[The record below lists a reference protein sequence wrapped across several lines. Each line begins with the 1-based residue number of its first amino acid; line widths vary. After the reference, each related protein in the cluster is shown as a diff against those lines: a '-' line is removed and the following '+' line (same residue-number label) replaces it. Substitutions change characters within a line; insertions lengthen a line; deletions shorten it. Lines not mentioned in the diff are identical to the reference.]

1 MIDARGFNFEASD
14 EINFRFC
21 TRFSATS
28 QTKDTMYSTT
38 RISAAFA
45 LAALVHEKQKR
56 KSTDIPYI
64 SHPMAVAAQVA
75 VWGGSEDQFIAAL
88 LHDVVEDGG
97 AQYMPVIDEHFGK
110 HVLDL
115 VMACSDAAPQRGQPK
130 GAWIERKEKYI
141 ANLRS
146 AADEVLLISAA
157 DKWHNL
163 ASILAD
169 AKQLGEVVF
178 DRFIWQDFE
187 RTDKKKMVLWYYKEL
202 LAVYRE
208 RNVPVVVE
216 LENLLSEIEN
226 VTGQKR

>member
-1 MIDARGFNFEASD
+1 
-14 EINFRFC
+14 
-21 TRFSATS
+21 
-28 QTKDTMYSTT
+28 MYSTT

-64 SHPMAVAAQVA
+64 SHPMAVASQVS

-97 AQYMPVIDEHFGK
+97 AQYMPVIEEHFGK

-169 AKQLGEVVF
+169 AKQLGETVF
-178 DRFIWQDFE
+178 DRFIRKDFE
-187 RTDKKKMVLWYYKEL
+187 RADKKKMVLWYYKEL

-226 VTGQKR
+226 VTGQNR

>member
-1 MIDARGFNFEASD
+1 
-14 EINFRFC
+14 
-21 TRFSATS
+21 
-28 QTKDTMYSTT
+28 MYSTD

-45 LAALVHEKQKR
+45 LAALVHEQHTR

-97 AQYMPVIDEHFGK
+97 AQYMPVIEENFGK

-178 DRFIWQDFE
+178 DRFIRQDFE

-216 LENLLSEIEN
+216 LENLLNEIEN

>member
-1 MIDARGFNFEASD
+1 
-14 EINFRFC
+14 
-21 TRFSATS
+21 
-28 QTKDTMYSTT
+28 MYSTT

-64 SHPMAVAAQVA
+64 SHPMAVAAQVS

-97 AQYMPVIDEHFGK
+97 AQYMPVIEEHFGK

-169 AKQLGEVVF
+169 AKRLVEAVF
-178 DRFIWQDFE
+178 DRFIRKDFE

-216 LENLLSEIEN
+216 LKNLLSEIEN

>member
-1 MIDARGFNFEASD
+1 
-14 EINFRFC
+14 
-21 TRFSATS
+21 
-28 QTKDTMYSTT
+28 MYSTD

-45 LAALVHEKQKR
+45 LAALVHEKQTR

-97 AQYMPVIDEHFGK
+97 AQYMPVIEKHFGK

-169 AKQLGEVVF
+169 AKQLGEMVF
-178 DRFIWQDFE
+178 DRFIRQDFE
-187 RTDKKKMVLWYYKEL
+187 RTDKKKMVLWYYKEIIS
-202 LAVYRE
+202 VYRE
-208 RNVPVVVE
+208 RKVAAAPE
-216 LENLLSEIEN
+216 LDSLLDEI
-226 VTGQKR
+226 VTVTQAD

>member
-1 MIDARGFNFEASD
+1 MIDARGISLVVSD
-14 EINFRFC
+14 GFDSVRFG
-21 TRFSATS
+21 FSS
-28 QTKDTMYSTT
+28 QTQSKDTIYSTD

-45 LAALVHEKQKR
+45 LAALVHEKQTR
-56 KSTDIPYI
+56 KSTNIPYI

-97 AQYMPVIDEHFGK
+97 AQYMPVIEEHFGK

-178 DRFIWQDFE
+178 DRFILQDFE

>member
-1 MIDARGFNFEASD
+1 
-14 EINFRFC
+14 
-21 TRFSATS
+21 
-28 QTKDTMYSTT
+28 MYSTT

-97 AQYMPVIDEHFGK
+97 AQYKPVIEEHFGK

-169 AKQLGEVVF
+169 AKQLGEMVF
-178 DRFIWQDFE
+178 DRFIRQDFE

-216 LENLLSEIEN
+216 LENLLNEIEK

>member
-1 MIDARGFNFEASD
+1 
-14 EINFRFC
+14 
-21 TRFSATS
+21 
-28 QTKDTMYSTT
+28 MYSTT

-64 SHPMAVAAQVA
+64 SHPMAVAAQVS

-97 AQYMPVIDEHFGK
+97 AQYMPVIEEHFGK

-146 AADEVLLISAA
+146 AADDVLLISAA

-178 DRFIWQDFE
+178 DRFIRQDFE

>member
-1 MIDARGFNFEASD
+1 
-14 EINFRFC
+14 
-21 TRFSATS
+21 
-28 QTKDTMYSTT
+28 MYSTD

-45 LAALVHEKQKR
+45 LAALVHEKQTR

-97 AQYMPVIDEHFGK
+97 AQYMPVIEEHFGK

-178 DRFIWQDFE
+178 DRFIRQDFE
-187 RTDKKKMVLWYYKEL
+187 RTDKKKMVLWYYKEIIS
-202 LAVYRE
+202 VYRE
-208 RNVPVVVE
+208 RKVAAAPE
-216 LENLLSEIEN
+216 LDSLLDEI
-226 VTGQKR
+226 VTVTQAD

>member
-1 MIDARGFNFEASD
+1 
-14 EINFRFC
+14 
-21 TRFSATS
+21 
-28 QTKDTMYSTT
+28 MYSTD

-146 AADEVLLISAA
+146 AADEALLISAA

-178 DRFIWQDFE
+178 DRFIRQDFE

>member
-1 MIDARGFNFEASD
+1 
-14 EINFRFC
+14 
-21 TRFSATS
+21 
-28 QTKDTMYSTT
+28 MYSTD

-64 SHPMAVAAQVA
+64 SHPMAVAAQVS

-97 AQYMPVIDEHFGK
+97 AQYMPVIEEHFGK

-146 AADEVLLISAA
+146 AANEVLLISAA

-178 DRFIWQDFE
+178 DRFIRQDFE

>member
-1 MIDARGFNFEASD
+1 
-14 EINFRFC
+14 
-21 TRFSATS
+21 
-28 QTKDTMYSTT
+28 MYSTT

-97 AQYMPVIDEHFGK
+97 AQYMPVIEEHFGK

-146 AADEVLLISAA
+146 AEDEVLLISAA

-178 DRFIWQDFE
+178 DRFIRQDFE

>member
-1 MIDARGFNFEASD
+1 M
-14 EINFRFC
+14 NFRFC

-64 SHPMAVAAQVA
+64 SHPMAVAAQVS

-97 AQYMPVIDEHFGK
+97 AQYMPVIEEHFGK

-178 DRFIWQDFE
+178 DRFIRQDFE

>member
-1 MIDARGFNFEASD
+1 
-14 EINFRFC
+14 
-21 TRFSATS
+21 
-28 QTKDTMYSTT
+28 MYSTT

-64 SHPMAVAAQVA
+64 SHPMAVAAQVS

-97 AQYMPVIDEHFGK
+97 AQYMPVIEEHFGK

-169 AKQLGEVVF
+169 ANQLGEVVF
-178 DRFIWQDFE
+178 DRFIRQDFE
-187 RTDKKKMVLWYYKEL
+187 RTEKKKMVLWYYKEL

>member
-1 MIDARGFNFEASD
+1 
-14 EINFRFC
+14 
-21 TRFSATS
+21 
-28 QTKDTMYSTT
+28 MYSTT

-64 SHPMAVAAQVA
+64 SHPMAVAAQVS

-97 AQYMPVIDEHFGK
+97 AQYMPVIEEHFGK

-178 DRFIWQDFE
+178 DRFILQDFE

-216 LENLLSEIEN
+216 RENLLSEIEN

>member
-1 MIDARGFNFEASD
+1 
-14 EINFRFC
+14 
-21 TRFSATS
+21 
-28 QTKDTMYSTT
+28 MYSTT

-64 SHPMAVAAQVA
+64 SHPMAVAAQVS

-97 AQYMPVIDEHFGK
+97 AQYMPVIEEHFGK

-178 DRFIWQDFE
+178 DRFIRQDFE

-202 LAVYRE
+202 LAVYRG

>member
-1 MIDARGFNFEASD
+1 
-14 EINFRFC
+14 
-21 TRFSATS
+21 
-28 QTKDTMYSTT
+28 MYSTD

-45 LAALVHEKQKR
+45 LAALVHEKQTR
-56 KSTDIPYI
+56 KSADIPYI

-97 AQYMPVIDEHFGK
+97 AQYMPVIEEHFGK

-169 AKQLGEVVF
+169 AKQLGEMVF
-178 DRFIWQDFE
+178 DRFIRHDFE
-187 RTDKKKMVLWYYKEL
+187 RTDKKKMVLWYYKEIIS
-202 LAVYRE
+202 VYRE
-208 RNVPVVVE
+208 RKVAAAPE
-216 LENLLSEIEN
+216 LDSLLDEI
-226 VTGQKR
+226 VTVTQAD

>member
-1 MIDARGFNFEASD
+1 
-14 EINFRFC
+14 
-21 TRFSATS
+21 
-28 QTKDTMYSTT
+28 MYSTT

-64 SHPMAVAAQVA
+64 SHPMAVAAQVS

-97 AQYMPVIDEHFGK
+97 AQYMPVIEEHFGK

-130 GAWIERKEKYI
+130 SAWIERKEKYI

-169 AKQLGEVVF
+169 AKRLGETVF
-178 DRFIWQDFE
+178 DRFIRKDFE
-187 RTDKKKMVLWYYKEL
+187 RADKKKMVLWYYKEL

>member
-1 MIDARGFNFEASD
+1 
-14 EINFRFC
+14 
-21 TRFSATS
+21 
-28 QTKDTMYSTT
+28 MYSTT

-64 SHPMAVAAQVA
+64 SHPMAVAAQVS

-97 AQYMPVIDEHFGK
+97 AQYKPVIEEHFGK

-169 AKQLGEVVF
+169 AKQLGEMVF
-178 DRFIWQDFE
+178 DRFIRQDFE
-187 RTDKKKMVLWYYKEL
+187 RTDKKKMVLWYYKEIIS
-202 LAVYRE
+202 VYRE
-208 RNVPVVVE
+208 RKVAAAPE
-216 LENLLSEIEN
+216 LDSLLDEI
-226 VTGQKR
+226 VTVTQAD

>member
-1 MIDARGFNFEASD
+1 
-14 EINFRFC
+14 
-21 TRFSATS
+21 
-28 QTKDTMYSTT
+28 MYSTD

-64 SHPMAVAAQVA
+64 SHPMAVAAQVS

-97 AQYMPVIDEHFGK
+97 AQYMPVIEQHFGK

-178 DRFIWQDFE
+178 DRFIRQDFE
-187 RTDKKKMVLWYYKEL
+187 RTDKKKIVLWYYKEL

>member
-1 MIDARGFNFEASD
+1 MENTQTLRSCLDLVAQFNHRNE
-14 EINFRFC
+14 
-21 TRFSATS
+21 
-28 QTKDTMYSTT
+28 KDTAS
-38 RISAAFA
+38 R
-45 LAALVHEKQKR
+45 
-56 KSTDIPYI
+56 
-64 SHPMAVAAQVA
+64 
-75 VWGGSEDQFIAAL
+75 
-88 LHDVVEDGG
+88 LHFYGAGDNKDVYNITAPFEDGG
-97 AQYMPVIDEHFGK
+97 AQYMPVIEEHFGK

-178 DRFIWQDFE
+178 DRFIRQDFE

>member
-1 MIDARGFNFEASD
+1 
-14 EINFRFC
+14 
-21 TRFSATS
+21 
-28 QTKDTMYSTT
+28 MYSTT

-45 LAALVHEKQKR
+45 LAALVHEKQTR
-56 KSTDIPYI
+56 KSTNIPYI

-97 AQYMPVIDEHFGK
+97 AQYMPVIEEHFGK

-169 AKQLGEVVF
+169 AKQLGEAVF
-178 DRFIWQDFE
+178 DRFIRQDFE

-216 LENLLSEIEN
+216 LKNLLSEIEN
-226 VTGQKR
+226 VTGQNR

>member
-1 MIDARGFNFEASD
+1 
-14 EINFRFC
+14 
-21 TRFSATS
+21 
-28 QTKDTMYSTT
+28 MYSTT

-45 LAALVHEKQKR
+45 LAALVHEKQTR

-64 SHPMAVAAQVA
+64 SHPMAVAAQVS

-97 AQYMPVIDEHFGK
+97 AQYMPVIEKHFGK

-163 ASILAD
+163 ASIIAD
-169 AKQLGEVVF
+169 AKQLGEMVF
-178 DRFIWQDFE
+178 DRFIRQDFE

-208 RNVPVVVE
+208 RKVAAAPE
-216 LENLLSEIEN
+216 LDSLLDEI
-226 VTGQKR
+226 VTVTQAD

>member
-1 MIDARGFNFEASD
+1 
-14 EINFRFC
+14 
-21 TRFSATS
+21 
-28 QTKDTMYSTT
+28 MYSTD
-38 RISAAFA
+38 RISAAFT

-64 SHPMAVAAQVA
+64 SHPMAVAAQVS

-97 AQYMPVIDEHFGK
+97 AQYMPVIEEHFGK

-178 DRFIWQDFE
+178 DRFIRQDFE

>member
-1 MIDARGFNFEASD
+1 
-14 EINFRFC
+14 
-21 TRFSATS
+21 
-28 QTKDTMYSTT
+28 MYSTD

-45 LAALVHEKQKR
+45 LAALVHEKQTR

-97 AQYMPVIDEHFGK
+97 AQYMPVIEEHFGK

-169 AKQLGEVVF
+169 AKQLGEMVF
-178 DRFIWQDFE
+178 DRFIRQDFE
-187 RTDKKKMVLWYYKEL
+187 RTDKKKMVLWYYKEIIS
-202 LAVYRE
+202 VYRE
-208 RNVPVVVE
+208 RKVAAAPE
-216 LENLLSEIEN
+216 LDSLLDEI
-226 VTGQKR
+226 VTVMQAD

>member
-1 MIDARGFNFEASD
+1 
-14 EINFRFC
+14 
-21 TRFSATS
+21 
-28 QTKDTMYSTT
+28 MYSTD

-64 SHPMAVAAQVA
+64 SHPMAVAAQVS

-97 AQYMPVIDEHFGK
+97 AQYMPVIEEHFCK

-130 GAWIERKEKYI
+130 GAWSERKEKSL

-178 DRFIWQDFE
+178 DRFIRQDFE

>member
-1 MIDARGFNFEASD
+1 
-14 EINFRFC
+14 
-21 TRFSATS
+21 
-28 QTKDTMYSTT
+28 MYSTD

-45 LAALVHEKQKR
+45 LAALVHEKQTR

-64 SHPMAVAAQVA
+64 SHPMAVA

-97 AQYMPVIDEHFGK
+97 AQYMPVIEEHFGK

-169 AKQLGEVVF
+169 AKQLGEMVF
-178 DRFIWQDFE
+178 DRFIRQDFE

>member
-1 MIDARGFNFEASD
+1 MIDARGISLVVSD
-14 EINFRFC
+14 GFDSVRFG
-21 TRFSATS
+21 FSS
-28 QTKDTMYSTT
+28 QTQSKDTMYSTD

-45 LAALVHEKQKR
+45 LAALVHEKQTR
-56 KSTDIPYI
+56 KSTNIPYI

-130 GAWIERKEKYI
+130 GGWIERKEKYI

-169 AKQLGEVVF
+169 AKELGEVVF
-178 DRFIWQDFE
+178 DRFIRQDFE

>member
-1 MIDARGFNFEASD
+1 
-14 EINFRFC
+14 
-21 TRFSATS
+21 
-28 QTKDTMYSTT
+28 MYSTD

-115 VMACSDAAPQRGQPK
+115 VMACSDVAPQRGQPK

-169 AKQLGEVVF
+169 AKRLGETVF
-178 DRFIWQDFE
+178 DRFIRKDFE
-187 RTDKKKMVLWYYKEL
+187 RADKKKMVLWYYKEL

>member
-1 MIDARGFNFEASD
+1 
-14 EINFRFC
+14 
-21 TRFSATS
+21 
-28 QTKDTMYSTT
+28 MYSTD

-45 LAALVHEKQKR
+45 LAALVHEKQTR

-64 SHPMAVAAQVA
+64 SHPMAVATQVA

-97 AQYMPVIDEHFGK
+97 AQYMPVIEEHFGK

-169 AKQLGEVVF
+169 AKQLGEMVF
-178 DRFIWQDFE
+178 DRFIRQDFE

-216 LENLLSEIEN
+216 LENLLSKIEN

>member
-1 MIDARGFNFEASD
+1 
-14 EINFRFC
+14 
-21 TRFSATS
+21 
-28 QTKDTMYSTT
+28 MYSTD

-64 SHPMAVAAQVA
+64 SHPMAVAAQVS

-97 AQYMPVIDEHFGK
+97 AQYMPVIEEHFGK

-178 DRFIWQDFE
+178 DRFIRQDFE
-187 RTDKKKMVLWYYKEL
+187 RSDKKKMVLWYYKEL

>member
-1 MIDARGFNFEASD
+1 
-14 EINFRFC
+14 
-21 TRFSATS
+21 
-28 QTKDTMYSTT
+28 MYSTT

-64 SHPMAVAAQVA
+64 SHPMAVAAQVS

-88 LHDVVEDGG
+88 LYDVVEDGG
-97 AQYMPVIDEHFGK
+97 AQYMPVIEEHFGK

-169 AKQLGEVVF
+169 AKRLGEAVF
-178 DRFIWQDFE
+178 DRFIRKDFE

>member
-1 MIDARGFNFEASD
+1 
-14 EINFRFC
+14 
-21 TRFSATS
+21 
-28 QTKDTMYSTT
+28 MYSTD

-45 LAALVHEKQKR
+45 LAALVHEKQTR

-97 AQYMPVIDEHFGK
+97 AQYMPVIEEHFGK

-178 DRFIWQDFE
+178 DRFILQDFE

-216 LENLLSEIEN
+216 LEHLLSEIEN

>member
-1 MIDARGFNFEASD
+1 
-14 EINFRFC
+14 
-21 TRFSATS
+21 
-28 QTKDTMYSTT
+28 MYSTD

-45 LAALVHEKQKR
+45 LAALVHEKQTR
-56 KSTDIPYI
+56 KSTNIPYI

-97 AQYMPVIDEHFGK
+97 AQYMPVIEEHFGK

-169 AKQLGEVVF
+169 AKQLGEAVF
-178 DRFIWQDFE
+178 DRFIRQDFE

-216 LENLLSEIEN
+216 LKNLLSEIEN

>member
-1 MIDARGFNFEASD
+1 
-14 EINFRFC
+14 
-21 TRFSATS
+21 
-28 QTKDTMYSTT
+28 MYSTT

-45 LAALVHEKQKR
+45 LAALVHEKQTR

-97 AQYMPVIDEHFGK
+97 AQYKPVIEEHFGK

-141 ANLRS
+141 AHLRS

-169 AKQLGEVVF
+169 AKQLGEMVF
-178 DRFIWQDFE
+178 DRFIRQDFE
-187 RTDKKKMVLWYYKEL
+187 RTDKKKMVLWYYKEIIS
-202 LAVYRE
+202 VYRE
-208 RNVPVVVE
+208 RKVAAAPE
-216 LENLLSEIEN
+216 LDSLLDEI
-226 VTGQKR
+226 VTVTQAD

>member
-1 MIDARGFNFEASD
+1 
-14 EINFRFC
+14 
-21 TRFSATS
+21 
-28 QTKDTMYSTT
+28 MYSTT

-64 SHPMAVAAQVA
+64 SHPMAVAAQVS

-97 AQYMPVIDEHFGK
+97 AQYMPVIEEHFGK

-178 DRFIWQDFE
+178 DRFIRKDFE
-187 RTDKKKMVLWYYKEL
+187 RADKKKMVLWYYKEL

>member
-1 MIDARGFNFEASD
+1 
-14 EINFRFC
+14 
-21 TRFSATS
+21 
-28 QTKDTMYSTT
+28 MYSTT

-45 LAALVHEKQKR
+45 LAALVHEQQQR

-64 SHPMAVAAQVA
+64 SHPMAVAAQVS

-97 AQYMPVIDEHFGK
+97 AQYMPVIEEHFGK

-178 DRFIWQDFE
+178 DRFIRQDFE

>member
-1 MIDARGFNFEASD
+1 
-14 EINFRFC
+14 
-21 TRFSATS
+21 
-28 QTKDTMYSTT
+28 MYSTT

-45 LAALVHEKQKR
+45 LAALVHEKQTR

-64 SHPMAVAAQVA
+64 SHPMAVAAQVS

-97 AQYMPVIDEHFGK
+97 AQYMPVIEKHFGK

-169 AKQLGEVVF
+169 AKQLGEMVF
-178 DRFIWQDFE
+178 DRFIRQDFE
-187 RTDKKKMVLWYYKEL
+187 RTDKKKMVLWYYKEIIS
-202 LAVYRE
+202 VYRE
-208 RNVPVVVE
+208 RKVAAAPE
-216 LENLLSEIEN
+216 LDSLLDEI
-226 VTGQKR
+226 VTVTQAD

>member
-1 MIDARGFNFEASD
+1 
-14 EINFRFC
+14 
-21 TRFSATS
+21 
-28 QTKDTMYSTT
+28 MYSTD

-45 LAALVHEKQKR
+45 LAALVHEKQTR

-97 AQYMPVIDEHFGK
+97 AQYKPVIEEHFGK

-169 AKQLGEVVF
+169 AKQLGEMVF
-178 DRFIWQDFE
+178 DRFIRQDFE
-187 RTDKKKMVLWYYKEL
+187 RTDKKKMVLWYYKEIIS
-202 LAVYRE
+202 VYRE
-208 RNVPVVVE
+208 RKVAAAPE
-216 LENLLSEIEN
+216 LDSLLDEI
-226 VTGQKR
+226 VTVTQAD

>member
-1 MIDARGFNFEASD
+1 
-14 EINFRFC
+14 
-21 TRFSATS
+21 
-28 QTKDTMYSTT
+28 MYSTD

-45 LAALVHEKQKR
+45 LAALVHEKQTR
-56 KSTDIPYI
+56 KSTNIPYI

-97 AQYMPVIDEHFGK
+97 AQYMPVIEKHFGK

-169 AKQLGEVVF
+169 AKQLGEMVF
-178 DRFIWQDFE
+178 DRFIRQDFE
-187 RTDKKKMVLWYYKEL
+187 RTDKKKMVLWYYKEIIS
-202 LAVYRE
+202 VYRE
-208 RNVPVVVE
+208 RKVAAAPE
-216 LENLLSEIEN
+216 LDSLLDEI
-226 VTGQKR
+226 VTVTQAD

>member
-1 MIDARGFNFEASD
+1 
-14 EINFRFC
+14 
-21 TRFSATS
+21 
-28 QTKDTMYSTT
+28 MYSTD

-45 LAALVHEKQKR
+45 LAALVHEKQTR

-88 LHDVVEDGG
+88 LHNVVEDGG
-97 AQYMPVIDEHFGK
+97 AQYMPVIEEHFGK

-115 VMACSDAAPQRGQPK
+115 VMACSDAAPQRDQPK

-169 AKQLGEVVF
+169 AKQLGEMIF
-178 DRFIWQDFE
+178 DRFIRQDFE
-187 RTDKKKMVLWYYKEL
+187 RTDKKKMVLWYYKEIIS
-202 LAVYRE
+202 VYRE
-208 RNVPVVVE
+208 RKVTAAPE
-216 LENLLSEIEN
+216 LDSLLDEI
-226 VTGQKR
+226 VTVTQAD